1 MIYLIRHG
9 QTAQNHAQL
18 LQGRSDF
25 PLNDTG
31 LAQAAELGRW
41 FGEQGI
47 RFDAVYS
54 SPLCRAVETAR
65 QIVGPAF
72 PIALDE
78 RLIEMDYGPY
88 EGADLASPA
97 PELLAFFR
105 DFVHTPAPAGMEP
118 LSAVTA
124 RCGRFLEEH
133 KAEAAEGNLLLST
146 HAIALKGALEYLT
159 PDARG
164 AYWSRDIGNCAVCC
178 TDVVDGCYRVPTELR
193 R

>member
-31 LAQAAELGRW
+31 LAQAAELGCW
-41 FGEQGI
+41 FREQGI

-72 PIALDE
+72 PIALDA

-88 EGADLASPA
+88 EGAGLRELP
-97 PELLAFFR
+97 PEVLRFFQ
-105 DFVHTPAPAGMEP
+105 DFVHNPAPAGMEQ
-118 LSAVTA
+118 LS
-124 RCGRFLEEH
+124 
-133 KAEAAEGNLLLST
+133 S
-146 HAIALKGALEYLT
+146 
-159 PDARG
+159 
-164 AYWSRDIGNCAVCC
+164 
-178 TDVVDGCYRVPTELR
+178 VVDGLAPRSLAEQLIRLAVFPFSAALMAGITLWIGG
-193 R
+193 

>member
-124 RCGRFLEEH
+124 RCGRFLD
-133 KAEAAEGNLLLST
+133 
-146 HAIALKGALEYLT
+146 AIALKGALEYLT

-164 AYWSRDIGNCAVCC
+164 AYWSRYIGNCAVFC
-178 TDVVDGCYRVPTELR
+178 TDVVDGRYRVPTELR